1 MTGDFEHIGRS
12 ESIVRLVNTKYV
24 VEDVVSVEAFATS
37 IGETYLSVNRPFVES
52 FNDDVKSFVKTHNDF
67 VLQTDAHLS
76 CYGAAMIVGEVCD
89 ISVVHGSEKLD
100 VSVEVEPRAA
110 HTKSHAGIFVRSNNN
125 NVVRGRQLNSKTIP
139 HGVSSDSILME
150 VQWRLHDIA
159 KLEILKLEE

>member
-1 MTGDFEHIGRS
+1 MTDRS
-12 ESIVRLVNTKYV
+12 EYIERSEDVVRLVNSKYV
-24 VEDVVSVEAFATS
+24 LDDVVSVEAFATS
-37 IGETYLSVNRPFVES
+37 IGETYLSVNRQLVES
-52 FNDDVKSFVKTHNDF
+52 FREDIKSFVKTHNDF
-67 VLQTDAHLS
+67 ILRNNASLS
-76 CYGAAMIVGEVCD
+76 CYGAKMKVGEVCD

-125 NVVRGRQLNSKTIP
+125 NVVRGRQLTSLSIP
-139 HGVSSDSILME
+139 HGVSTDSILME

>member
-1 MTGDFEHIGRS
+1 MTSRCEYIERLEDV
-12 ESIVRLVNTKYV
+12 VRLVNSKYV
-24 VEDVVSVEAFATS
+24 LDDVVSVEAFATS
-37 IGETYLSVNRPFVES
+37 IGETYLSVNRPLVES
-52 FNDDVKSFVKTHNDF
+52 FREDIKSFVKTHNDF
-67 VLQTDAHLS
+67 ILRNNASLA
-76 CYGAAMIVGEVCD
+76 CYGAKMKVGEVCD

-125 NVVRGRQLNSKTIP
+125 NVVRGRQLTSLSIP
-139 HGVSSDSILME
+139 HGVSTDSILME

>member
-67 VLQTDAHLS
+67 ILRNNASLS
-76 CYGAAMIVGEVCD
+76 CYGAKMKVGEVCD

-125 NVVRGRQLNSKTIP
+125 NVVRGRQLTSLSIP
-139 HGVSSDSILME
+139 HGVSTDSILME

>member
-1 MTGDFEHIGRS
+1 MTSRCEYIERS
-12 ESIVRLVNTKYV
+12 EDVVRLVNSKYV
-24 VEDVVSVEAFATS
+24 LDDVVSVEAFATS
-37 IGETYLSVNRPFVES
+37 IGETYLSVNRPLVES
-52 FNDDVKSFVKTHNDF
+52 FREDIKSFVKTHNDF
-67 VLQTDAHLS
+67 ILRNNASLA
-76 CYGAAMIVGEVCD
+76 CYGAKMKVGEVCD